1 MTIQTI
7 IRIYA
12 ISFLTT
18 FLMFCVFLFCNNYFD
33 YSAWNGMKIC
43 YSRLT
48 GVYCEL
54 DRVNDFFHQKI
65 NTYSNLVYFF
75 LGMIVVQIALHDRN
89 NKENPPQNLIQQ
101 FPLISFFFGCC
112 LIYLCLASAFFHAS
126 LTWIGERADMNATY
140 SIAIT
145 LIGISCYRLLA
156 KQDTSSKFKNWYVLF
171 LFLIVMVFIEI
182 YLYTSSFVL
191 LPLLLLVAAICTVI
205 NYFQNKERY
214 NVYLQILSLLFLTAA
229 FILRTLDVKKI
240 GCDPNSV
247 YQGHAVWHLFTGMSA
262 FLLYWVYRS
271 EKAN

>member
-1 MTIQTI
+1 MTKQTI
-7 IRIYA
+7 IRIYV

-18 FLMFCVFLFCNNYFD
+18 VLMLCVFLFLNNYFD
-33 YSAWNGMKIC
+33 GSAWNGMKIC
-43 YSRLT
+43 QSRLT

-54 DRVNDFFHQKI
+54 DRVNDFFHQTI

-75 LGMIVVQIALHDRN
+75 LGTIVVQIALHDKK
-89 NKENPPQNLIQQ
+89 NKKNINQNLLQQ

-145 LIGISCYRLLA
+145 LIGISCYRLFA
-156 KQDTSSKFKNWYVLF
+156 KQDTSNKFKIAYVLF
-171 LFLIVMVFIEI
+171 LFFSVLLFIEI

-191 LPLLLLVAAICTVI
+191 LPLLLLVVAICTVI
-205 NYFQNKERY
+205 NYLQNKENY
-214 NVYLQILSLLFLTAA
+214 NVYLQILSLLFLTGA

-240 GCDPNSV
+240 GCDPVSV

-262 FLLYWVYRS
+262 FLLYWFYRS
-271 EKAN
+271 EK